1 MPPYSGRVKA
11 FLIYKYDEVNR
22 MLNKKSV
29 DDINVKGKRVLCRC
43 DFNVPLQDGKI
54 TDENRLV
61 AALPTIK
68 KLVADGGKVI
78 LCSHLGKP
86 KGEPKPELSLAP
98 VAVRLSE
105 LLGQEVKFAA
115 DDNVVGEN
123 AKAAVAAMK
132 DGDIVLLQN
141 TRYRAEETKNG
152 EAFSKELASLADVF
166 VNDAFG
172 TAHRAHCST
181 VGVTQFVDTCAVG
194 YLMQKEIDFLGN
206 AVNNPER
213 PFVAILGGSK
223 VSSKISVIN
232 NLLEKVDTL
241 IIGGGM
247 SYTFAKAQGQ
257 EIGKSLVEDDYL
269 DYAKKMIEKAQAKG
283 VKFLLPIDT
292 VVAKEFK
299 NDAASRVVEGSME
312 PDEMGLDIGP
322 KTRELY
328 KAALADAKT
337 VVWNGPMGV
346 FEMPNF
352 AKGTIAVA
360 EALAAIDATT
370 IIGGGDSAAAVNT
383 LGFGDKMTHISTG
396 GGASLEFLEGK
407 ELPGVA
413 AINDK

>member
-1 MPPYSGRVKA
+1 
-11 FLIYKYDEVNR
+11 

-29 DDINVKGKRVLCRC
+29 DDINVKGLKVLVRC
-43 DFNVPLQDGKI
+43 DFNVPMVDGEI

-61 AALPTIK
+61 AAVPTIK
-68 KLVADGGKVI
+68 KLIADGGKVI
-78 LCSHLGKP
+78 LCSHMGKP

-115 DDNVVGEN
+115 DATVVGEN
-123 AKAAVAAMK
+123 AKAAVAAMQ
-132 DGDIVLLQN
+132 DGEVVLLEN

-152 EAFSKELASLADVF
+152 EAFSKELASLCDVF

-172 TAHRAHCST
+172 TAHRAHCSN
-181 VGVTQFVDTCAVG
+181 VGVTEYVDTAAVG

-223 VSSKISVIN
+223 VSSKISVIE

-247 SYTFAKAQGQ
+247 AYTFAKALG
-257 EIGKSLVEDDYL
+257 GKVGNSLLEEDYCE
-269 DYAKKMIEKAQAKG
+269 YALNMLKKAEERG
-283 VKFLLPIDT
+283 VKLLLPLDNVIADD
-292 VVAKEFK
+292 FS
-299 NDAASRVVEGSME
+299 NDANTQVVGTGEI
-312 PDEMGLDIGP
+312 PDGWEGLDIGP
-322 KTRELY
+322 KT
-328 KAALADAKT
+328 AALYAETVKTAKT
-337 VVWNGPMGV
+337 VVWNGPMGC

-352 AKGTIAVA
+352 AAGTEAVA
-360 EALAAIDATT
+360 KALAETDAVT
-370 IIGGGDSAAAVNT
+370 IIGGGDSAAAVNQ
-383 LGFGDKMTHISTG
+383 LGYGNKMTHISTG

-413 AINDK
+413 AANDK

>member
-1 MPPYSGRVKA
+1 
-11 FLIYKYDEVNR
+11 
-22 MLNKKSV
+22 MLNKVSV
-29 DDINVKGKRVLCRC
+29 DDINVKGQRVLVRC

-61 AALPTIK
+61 ASLPTIK
-68 KLVADGGKVI
+68 KLIADGGKVI

-86 KGEPKPELSLAP
+86 KGEAKPELSLAP

-105 LLGQEVKFAA
+105 LLGQDVKFAA
-115 DDNVVGEN
+115 DPEVVGPN

-132 DGDIVLLQN
+132 DGDVVLLEN
-141 TRYRAEETKNG
+141 TRYRIEETKNG
-152 EAFSKELASLADVF
+152 EAFSKELASLCDVY
-166 VNDAFG
+166 VDDAFG
-172 TAHRAHCST
+172 TAHRAHCSN
-181 VGVTQFVDTCAVG
+181 VGVTQYVKTAAVG

-206 AVNNPER
+206 AVNNPAR

-232 NLLEKVDTL
+232 NLLDKVDTL

-247 SYTFAKAQGQ
+247 AYTVMKAQGGK
-257 EIGKSLVEDDYL
+257 IGTSLCEDDYL
-269 DYAKKMIEKAQAKG
+269 DYANDMIKKAADKG
-283 VKFLLPIDT
+283 VKMLIPVDT
-292 VVAKEFK
+292 VTADAFS
-299 NDAASRVVEGSME
+299 NDANVKVVDAGQI
-312 PDEMGLDIGP
+312 DDGWMGLDIGP
-322 KTRELY
+322 KTRELFANAV
-328 KAALADAKT
+328 KDAKT

-352 AKGTIAVA
+352 AAGTVAVA
-360 EALAAIDATT
+360 QALADTDAVT
-370 IIGGGDSAAAVNT
+370 IIGGGDSAAAVNQ

-413 AINDK
+413 AATDK

>member
-1 MPPYSGRVKA
+1 
-11 FLIYKYDEVNR
+11 
-22 MLNKKSV
+22 MLNKVSV
-29 DDINVKGKRVLCRC
+29 DDINVKGQRVLVRC

-61 AALPTIK
+61 ASLPTIK
-68 KLVADGGKVI
+68 KLIADGGKVI

-86 KGEPKPELSLAP
+86 KGEAKPELSLAP

-105 LLGQEVKFAA
+105 LLGQDVKFAA
-115 DDNVVGEN
+115 DPEVVGPN

-132 DGDIVLLQN
+132 DGDVVLLEN
-141 TRYRAEETKNG
+141 TRYRIEETKNG
-152 EAFSKELASLADVF
+152 EAFSKELASLCDVY
-166 VNDAFG
+166 VDDAFG
-172 TAHRAHCST
+172 TAHRAHCSN
-181 VGVTQFVDTCAVG
+181 VGVTQYVKTAAVG

-206 AVNNPER
+206 AVNNPAR

-232 NLLEKVDTL
+232 NLLDKVDTL

-247 SYTFAKAQGQ
+247 AYTFMKAQGGK
-257 EIGKSLVEDDYL
+257 IGTSLCEDDYL
-269 DYAKKMIEKAQAKG
+269 DYANDMIKKAADKG
-283 VKFLLPIDT
+283 VKMLIPVDIVTADAFS
-292 VVAKEFK
+292 
-299 NDAASRVVEGSME
+299 NDANVKVVDAGQI
-312 PDEMGLDIGP
+312 DDGWMGLDIGP
-322 KTRELY
+322 KTRELFANAV
-328 KAALADAKT
+328 KDAKT

-352 AKGTIAVA
+352 AAGTVAVA
-360 EALAAIDATT
+360 QALADTDAVT
-370 IIGGGDSAAAVNT
+370 IIGGGDSAAAVNQ

-413 AINDK
+413 AATDK